1 MRVRALDANGD
12 MTFGQGGANFLV
24 NSPACVAQCVKTR
37 LLLGQGEWFLDVT
50 AGTPWSSQI
59 LGKHVATADQA
70 IRGVVLATQGV
81 SAILLYASS
90 LDPTT
95 RKFTVTY
102 TLDTIYGP
110 ADPQTVVLP
119 FGQP

>member
-1 MRVRALDANGD
+1 MRVRALDSNGD
-12 MTFGQGGANFLV
+12 ETFGQGAANFLV
-24 NSPACVAQCVKTR
+24 DSPACVAQCVKTR
-37 LLLGQGEWFLDVT
+37 LLLAKQEWFLDVT
-50 AGTPWSSQI
+50 AGTDWQGLI
-59 LGKHVATADQA
+59 LGKHVATADQE
-70 IRGVVLATQGV
+70 IRRVILGTQGV
-81 SAILLYASS
+81 LAILLYASS
-90 LDPTT
+90 LDPAT